1 MATEI
6 LAPAAT
12 PDAAGAGNQDD
23 LALLKALNAKPYKAQ
38 AVWFLNAF
46 WKKGPAFGDN
56 IDEAEK
62 RAEDAACQA
71 TSRRRSAEEDA
82 AQASSAR
89 ASAEEDAES
98 ASNARES
105 AEKAREQAEAA
116 RESANTALQTSTEAF
131 QAAQAY
137 LEQVKREC
145 SGAGKGKLWWLDRE
159 LEEAKKYMSPAQ
171 LARLQAAPALKED
184 QVASA

>member
-1 MATEI
+1 MATEVM
-6 LAPAAT
+6 AS
-12 PDAAGAGNQDD
+12 PDPSEETTSFSLEDD
-23 LALLKALNAKPYKAQ
+23 TKLLKELNAKPYKAQ

-82 AQASSAR
+82 ATASSAR
-89 ASAEEDAES
+89 EKAEEDRA
-98 ASNARES
+98 A
-105 AEKAREQAEAA
+105 AEKFREEA
-116 RESANTALQTSTEAF
+116 NIALQTSTEAF

-137 LEQVKREC
+137 LEKVKREC
-145 SGAGKGKLWWLDRE
+145 AGAGKGKLWWLDRE

-184 QVASA
+184 QVVSA